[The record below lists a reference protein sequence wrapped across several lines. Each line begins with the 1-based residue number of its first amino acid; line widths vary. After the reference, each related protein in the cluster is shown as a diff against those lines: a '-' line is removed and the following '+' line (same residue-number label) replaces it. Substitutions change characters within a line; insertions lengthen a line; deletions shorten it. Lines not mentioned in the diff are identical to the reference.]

1 MAAVLVKTA
10 ITGIVNGI
18 RLSFDSLSIKN
29 LKEYLL
35 VKQLYML
42 TITETNVTV
51 LVKNLDESIRFYES
65 IGLILNYRR
74 ENLYTK
80 MKTEG
85 ITLGLRPSEEKE
97 FNSGNVSIGFMVD
110 SITEA
115 KIFLEMN
122 NIPYKFTKEKQGNYL
137 YFNDPDGTILYY
149 FEAILK

>member
-1 MAAVLVKTA
+1 
-10 ITGIVNGI
+10 
-18 RLSFDSLSIKN
+18 
-29 LKEYLL
+29 
-35 VKQLYML
+35 ML
-42 TITETNVTV
+42 TIIETNVTV

-74 ENLYTK
+74 ENLYAK
-80 MKTEG
+80 LKTEG
-85 ITLGLRPSEEKE
+85 ITLGLRPSEEKK

-115 KIFLEMN
+115 KSFLEMN